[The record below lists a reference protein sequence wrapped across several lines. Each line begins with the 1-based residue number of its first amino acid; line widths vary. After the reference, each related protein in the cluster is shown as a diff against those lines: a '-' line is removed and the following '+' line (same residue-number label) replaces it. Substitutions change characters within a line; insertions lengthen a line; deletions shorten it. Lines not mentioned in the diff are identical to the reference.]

1 MAEISKI
8 SSQQSKH
15 IKSLKINKLMF
26 GKCLE
31 CLGLFGKCIQFP
43 KQSQHFKIQSIENQ
57 RFGCLESFCP
67 VFVKF
72 RAMYYTKNELR
83 RIISACKDFDE
94 LSFACIL
101 ITDIYPVTGV
111 SLAERN
117 THRRIHEFVRKISLT
132 RVKQIRHDN
141 K

>member
-1 MAEISKI
+1 M
-8 SSQQSKH
+8 
-15 IKSLKINKLMF
+15 L
-26 GKCLE
+26 GKFL
-31 CLGLFGKCIQFP
+31 
-43 KQSQHFKIQSIENQ
+43 S
-57 RFGCLESFCP
+57 SFC
-67 VFVKF
+67 KIL
-72 RAMYYTKNELR
+72 AMYYTKNELR

-101 ITDIYPVTGV
+101 ITEIYPVYGV
-111 SLAERN
+111 SLPERN

>member
-1 MAEISKI
+1 
-8 SSQQSKH
+8 
-15 IKSLKINKLMF
+15 MF
-26 GKCLE
+26 GKRM
-31 CLGLFGKCIQFP
+31 QFP
-43 KQSQHFKIQSIENQ
+43 KQSKHFKIQTTDNH

-111 SLAERN
+111 TLAERN